1 MNVYKT
7 YKNRTRTKSNWD
19 NPLPDKLAKAA
30 KAYLASNEP
39 ENTEELVIPGY
50 HDEDECRDNYVLRYY
65 SEYDVYD
72 VDDFCEAIQDF
83 FQESPFSSL
92 MSETERGDDLVISEI
107 PARGFFNSNYPNYG
121 KSLYR
126 LTVCGRGTFL
136 TKDFTELKELCKL
149 IPEFFPSIYE
159 T

>member
-50 HDEDECRDNYVLRYY
+50 HDEDECRDNYVLR
-65 SEYDVYD
+65 
-72 VDDFCEAIQDF
+72 
-83 FQESPFSSL
+83 
-92 MSETERGDDLVISEI
+92 
-107 PARGFFNSNYPNYG
+107 
-121 KSLYR
+121 
-126 LTVCGRGTFL
+126 
-136 TKDFTELKELCKL
+136 
-149 IPEFFPSIYE
+149 
-159 T
+159 